1 MLIPDASTIGVTPYA
16 HENGIGD
23 PMKKSLLLSA
33 LAALLLCTP
42 TVQAKDSLV
51 ENGRGVRTKMIIGA
65 MYDLSLMVPSALQGS
80 EAPQLIGSDDP
91 MELVLTIKSK
101 LINRKRFV
109 HATSGGFAKAA
120 KSGYTSDKTD
130 AFLKQFDDTVF
141 RKGDIIRMSYG
152 SKGLT
157 TTYQTKETADDRSVT
172 FTSEKLGTIKGLD
185 LKKALFAIWL
195 GDAPVQASLKKGL
208 LGIQ

>member
-1 MLIPDASTIGVTPYA
+1 
-16 HENGIGD
+16 
-23 PMKKSLLLSA
+23 MKKSLLMSV
-33 LAALLLCTP
+33 LAALLLLAP
-42 TVQAKDSLV
+42 AVQAKDSLIL
-51 ENGRGVRTKMIIGA
+51 NGSGLRTKMILGA
-65 MYDLSLMVPSALQGS
+65 MYDLSLMVPSALQGA
-80 EAPQLIGSDDP
+80 EAPQLINSDQP

-120 KSGYTSDKTD
+120 KSGYESHETE

-141 RKGDIIRMSYG
+141 RRGDIIRMSYG

-157 TTYQTKETADDRSVT
+157 TAYQTQETAEDGAVT
-172 FTSEKLGTIKGLD
+172 FKSEKLGTLAGLD

-195 GDAPVQASLKKGL
+195 GEAPVQASLKKGL
-208 LGIQ
+208 LGNP